1 MPPGAG
7 SYRDNVKFMNRCDA
21 GSQLATRLLAWH
33 ESNAVVLGL
42 PRGGV
47 PVAAEVARVLHVPL
61 DVVPVRKLGVPYQP
75 ELAFGAIGEGG
86 VRVIEHD
93 TLKSMGMLKSEAAE
107 VETCEERALRGRV
120 HHLRGIRPAESLLGK
135 SAIVVDDGIAT
146 GATAKA
152 ACVSARRRGATRVV
166 LAVPVAPMNWRENVG
181 DAADECVCV
190 SEEPHFFGVGQFYV
204 DFGQVLDDEVDCLLL
219 ENRASV

>member
-1 MPPGAG
+1 M
-7 SYRDNVKFMNRCDA
+7 KFRNRADA

-33 ESNAVVLGL
+33 DSNAVVLGL

-47 PVAAEVARVLHVPL
+47 PVAAEVARVLHAPL

-93 TLKSMGMLKSEAAE
+93 TVKSTGMLKSEAAE
-107 VETCEERALRGRV
+107 VETCEERALRARV
-120 HHLRGIRPAESLLGK
+120 HHLRAIQPAVPMLGRT
-135 SAIVVDDGIAT
+135 AIVVDDGIAT

-152 ACVSARRRGATRVV
+152 ACMSARRRGASRVV
-166 LAVPVAPMNWRENVG
+166 LAVPVAPIDWRENIG

-204 DFGQVLDDEVDCLLL
+204 DFGQVSDDEVDRLLL

>member
-1 MPPGAG
+1 M
-7 SYRDNVKFMNRCDA
+7 
-21 GSQLATRLLAWH
+21 
-33 ESNAVVLGL
+33 
-42 PRGGV
+42 
-47 PVAAEVARVLHVPL
+47 AAEVARVLHAPL

-93 TLKSMGMLKSEAAE
+93 TVKSTGMLKSEAAE
-107 VETCEERALRGRV
+107 VETCEERALRARV
-120 HHLRGIRPAESLLGK
+120 HHLRAIQPAVPMLGRT
-135 SAIVVDDGIAT
+135 AIVVDDGIAT

-152 ACVSARRRGATRVV
+152 ACMSARRRGASRVV
-166 LAVPVAPMNWRENVG
+166 LAVPVAPIDWRENIG

-204 DFGQVLDDEVDCLLL
+204 DFGQVSDDEVDRLLL

>member
-1 MPPGAG
+1 M
-7 SYRDNVKFMNRCDA
+7 KFTNRADA
-21 GSQLATRLLAWH
+21 GSQLATRLLAWRD
-33 ESNAVVLGL
+33 SNAVVLGL

-47 PVAAEVARVLHVPL
+47 PVAAEVARVLHAPL

-93 TLKSMGMLKSEAAE
+93 TVKSTGMLKSEAAE
-107 VETCEERALRGRV
+107 VETCEERALRARV
-120 HHLRGIRPAESLLGK
+120 HHLRAIQPAVPMLGRT
-135 SAIVVDDGIAT
+135 AIVVDDGIAT

-152 ACVSARRRGATRVV
+152 ACMSARRRGASRVV
-166 LAVPVAPMNWRENVG
+166 LAVPVAPIDWRENIG

-204 DFGQVLDDEVDCLLL
+204 DFGQVSDDEVDRLLL